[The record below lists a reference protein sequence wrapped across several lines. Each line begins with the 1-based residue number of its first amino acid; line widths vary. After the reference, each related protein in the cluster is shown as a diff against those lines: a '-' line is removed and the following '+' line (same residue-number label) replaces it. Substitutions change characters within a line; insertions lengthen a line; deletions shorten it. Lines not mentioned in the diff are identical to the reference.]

1 MHESKH
7 FLPGQFVHSGD
18 TDKKIALEVKSQQS
32 YFLLERYRAENVFGS
47 LISTRLMKYIPG
59 SSVKK
64 AGIIWHDR

>member
-47 LISTRLMKYIPG
+47 LISTRLMKIPG